1 MAGDG
6 RVVAGVK
13 GGIGIGWHR
22 WYTSSPA
29 FSSFLKWKWGGHE
42 RPMCSTDASFPVVE
56 DFEDAAFSLVWDA
69 FPSFMFMFGM
79 AGRLYCTVGVHPT
92 RCKVCSLLTI
102 STKAIGFIEQ
112 TGGLFSLRFY
122 NHCFLHVFFKHFT
135 TSHSICTHND
145 TINLWFQEF
154 EKSGDPDKHLQE
166 LLKLAKEGAAR
177 GKVSSLPLTSISVL
191 ECYSTGSQGIMCP
204 FCCSFWHWFL
214 V

>member
-1 MAGDG
+1 M
-6 RVVAGVK
+6 R
-13 GGIGIGWHR
+13 
-22 WYTSSPA
+22 
-29 FSSFLKWKWGGHE
+29 
-42 RPMCSTDASFPVVE
+42 STDASSLVVG

-102 STKAIGFIEQ
+102 STKANGFIEQ

-204 FCCSFWHWFL
+204 FC
-214 V
+214 